1 MFKVYDEVWIMEGG
15 IPNKYAIFAV
25 INSMNDSK
33 SGIDVFYRLVA
44 SRIGAG
50 WGNNEGKMVGSNK
63 VHSTREECI
72 NHWIELIK

>member
-1 MFKVYDEVWIMEGG
+1 MFDVYDEVWIMECGR
-15 IPNKYAIFAV
+15 PNKYAIFAV
-25 INSMNDSK
+25 ISSMNDSRT
-33 SGIDVFYRLVA
+33 GVDVFYRLVI

-50 WGNNEGKMVGSNK
+50 WGNDEGKMVRSNN